1 VADKQP
7 RSTPPISTPA
17 QLAGA
22 DLTAPAQL
30 AGADLT
36 TPALRGGADLTAP
49 ASSRDGSAFQPAPAH
64 RSRVADQV
72 FEALLRAILCGELKP
87 GEAVPTQR
95 GLSVQFGV
103 SPLVVRQAI
112 HRLEE
117 LQLVRVRQGSTTIVL
132 DPNEA
137 SDVRLIELQLAVATP
152 GDALAL
158 AGIENRTLSALPL
171 IVLAE
176 RRITDATLDEI
187 EVELEKLAAIPT
199 PTPKEMQQ
207 FQAFFWLKI
216 AEAGC
221 NPLLRH
227 QLRWWIRT
235 VSRLRT
241 RDSYGL
247 PASPVSFY
255 RDLTAAFRRRSGAV
269 ALFLERINTVCDWL
283 EDMPGHTMHAERP
296 RQRQPTPTTPETTTT
311 SQRRTRRG

>member
-1 VADKQP
+1 MVDKQT
-7 RSTPPISTPA
+7 RSTDVNPDAPEE
-17 QLAGA
+17 GA
-22 DLTAPAQL
+22 ALDDPVAAAPAQ
-30 AGADLT
+30 AG
-36 TPALRGGADLTAP
+36 
-49 ASSRDGSAFQPAPAH
+49 SRAHHEPVFQVAPAH

-72 FEALLRAILCGELKP
+72 FEALLRAILRGELKP

-95 GLSVQFGV
+95 ALSVQFGV

-132 DPNEA
+132 DPNDA
-137 SDVRLIELQLAVATP
+137 CDVRLIELQLAVATP

-176 RRITDATLDEI
+176 RRIRDATLDEI
-187 EVELEKLAAIPT
+187 DAELAKLSDAPSRQEIL
-199 PTPKEMQQ
+199 E
-207 FQAFFWLKI
+207 FQGVFWLKI

-235 VSRLRT
+235 VRGLRT
-241 RDSYGL
+241 RDAIGL
-247 PASPVSFY
+247 PAGDVSFY
-255 RDLTAAFRRRSGAV
+255 RELAAALRRRSGAV
-269 ALFLERINTVCDWL
+269 ELFLERVKKVCDSL
-283 EDMPGHTMHAERP
+283 EGLPGHTLHHESGREHLQVP
-296 RQRQPTPTTPETTTT
+296 DDSVENNG
-311 SQRRTRRG
+311 SLRRSRRG

>member
-1 VADKQP
+1 MPSEGTALDAAMP
-7 RSTPPISTPA
+7 ATPLRRARKSRRETVFQA
-17 QLAGA
+17 
-22 DLTAPAQL
+22 APAQ
-30 AGADLT
+30 
-36 TPALRGGADLTAP
+36 
-49 ASSRDGSAFQPAPAH
+49 

-72 FEALLRAILCGELKP
+72 FEALLRAILRGELKP

-176 RRITDATLDEI
+176 RRISDAMLDEI
-187 EVELEKLAAIPT
+187 DAELAKLSDEPSRQ
-199 PTPKEMQQ
+199 ELSE
-207 FQAFFWLKI
+207 FQAVFWLKI
-216 AEAGC
+216 AQASR

-235 VSRLRT
+235 VHGLST
-241 RDSYGL
+241 RDSIGL
-247 PASPVSFY
+247 PAGEVSFY
-255 RDLTAAFRRRSGAV
+255 REIVAALRRRSGAV
-269 ALFLERINTVCDWL
+269 TLFLERIKEVCDRL
-283 EDMPGHTMHAERP
+283 ENLPGHTMHTEHDRE
-296 RQRQPTPTTPETTTT
+296 RQRTPEDPLET
-311 SQRRTRRG
+311 STNSSRRTHRG